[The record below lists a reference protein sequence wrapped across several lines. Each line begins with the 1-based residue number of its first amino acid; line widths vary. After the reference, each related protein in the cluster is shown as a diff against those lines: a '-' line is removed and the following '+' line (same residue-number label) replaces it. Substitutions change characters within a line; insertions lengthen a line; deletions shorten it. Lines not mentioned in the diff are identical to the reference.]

1 MKHETKYIKFVGD
14 DDRFVLNV
22 NYSYVAISERTKIPL
37 NTVKNRL
44 SRKKEFSEQDL
55 IARRKPARRAPIF
68 ESPEEAVS
76 AKWLKVALR

>member
-68 ESPEEAVS
+68 ETPEEAFS
-76 AKWLKVALR
+76 AKWLKRRLI